1 MTISVFLLRKLLPI
15 LFFAFSAVL
24 LSCGKP
30 SGEFAFKLPEDKGYK
45 KPAVFQEFNSADE
58 VSWIYSF
65 SSIRGRLKLGVILLR
80 KELVWVDV
88 LSYSDYA
95 DSEKRRIY
103 GEIKGLE
110 PGDYRLMIT
119 EINEN
124 DRVVLDEIEFYI
136 FTDDDGY

>member
-1 MTISVFLLRKLLPI
+1 MKRIILI
-15 LFFAFSAVL
+15 LFFAFSSVL

-45 KPAVFQEFNSADE
+45 KEALHQEFNSADE

-65 SSIRGRLKLGVILLR
+65 SSIRGRVKLGVVLLR

-124 DRVVLDEIEFYI
+124 DQVVLDEIEFYI
-136 FTDDDGY
+136 FNDDDIY